1 MQIIMKKIKQREL
14 INRAQKMQ
22 QVRLMLGG
30 KTLEGKDN

>member
-14 INRAQKMQ
+14 INKAQKMQ
-22 QVRLMLGG
+22 RVRLMLGG